1 MHPSSPDGI
10 KRLLVTGVIPL
21 LETLVIGQ
29 IVQQLTLQPLLVLM
43 DFVAIK
49 PHVHL
54 HANQV
59 TLQLAEEEQNAERT
73 RKLENGSGKINWAV
87 VKPVQLKHQ

>member
-29 IVQQLTLQPLLVLM
+29 IVQQLTQQPLRVLT

-73 RKLENGSGKINWAV
+73 RKLENGSGKIHWAV
-87 VKPVQLKHQ
+87 AKPVPLKHQ

>member
-1 MHPSSPDGI
+1 M
-10 KRLLVTGVIPL
+10 V
-21 LETLVIGQ
+21 
-29 IVQQLTLQPLLVLM
+29 
-43 DFVAIK
+43 FVAIK

-59 TLQLAEEEQNAERT
+59 TLQLGEEEQNAERT

-87 VKPVQLKHQ
+87 VKLVPLKLQ